1 MRRYEVVFVL
11 APSLTEEEVEQLI
24 ETFSSVAK
32 EKGAEIIEIDRWGRR
47 RLAFPVSKHHEGYYT
62 ILTLEESESEAVF
75 ELERRF
81 KVNDSVIRFLSVRID
96 QDLKRAEKF
105 ERKREA
111 RQKRRARQRAKET
124 REAIVEKE

>member
-32 EKGAEIIEIDRWGRR
+32 EKGAKIIEIDRWGKR
-47 RLAFPVSKHHEGYYT
+47 RLAFPVKKHNEAYYT
-62 ILTLEESESEAVF
+62 VLTLEESESEAVF

-81 KVNDSVIRFLSVRID
+81 RVSDSVIRFLSVRID
-96 QDLKRAEKF
+96 KDLKRAEKF